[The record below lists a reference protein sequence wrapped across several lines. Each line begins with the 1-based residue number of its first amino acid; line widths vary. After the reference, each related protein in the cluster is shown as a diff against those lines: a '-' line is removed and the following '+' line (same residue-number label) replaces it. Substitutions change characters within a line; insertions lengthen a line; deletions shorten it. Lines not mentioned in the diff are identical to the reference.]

1 MESAKC
7 THIDTTV
14 EEFIANLP
22 IDPVTDEEMKKGEE
36 FMNDSVQEL
45 KRKVIEFR
53 KVIEN
58 ESNVKK
64 LKIKKLTENATIPKR
79 ATEKSAGYDLSSAYD
94 FIVPAHGKEL
104 IKTDLSMT
112 IPDGCYGRIAPRSS
126 LAWKNFIDIGAGVID
141 AGYLVFI
148 Y

>member
-1 MESAKC
+1 MEPAKC
-7 THIDTTV
+7 THIED
-14 EEFIANLP
+14 FIKNLP

-58 ESNVKK
+58 ESNEKK
-64 LKIKKLTENATIPKR
+64 LKIKKLSENATVPKR

-94 FIVPAHGKEL
+94 FAVPAHGKEL

-112 IPDGCYGRIAPRSS
+112 VPDGCYGRIAPRSS
-126 LAWKNFIDIGAGVID
+126 LAWKNFIDVAAGVID